1 VLIGTEIQG
10 FGGDIMRIKQEDK
23 KILKKLLLLFK
34 PYVKNI
40 IIILICMIASAG
52 ISTLIPLLSKQTVDS
67 GLMKNNFSLLIILV
81 AASFLLVMADQGIGL
96 IETRYRVLISCMM
109 PYELSK
115 RAFKHLMKLNISY
128 FNNTNY
134 AEIMNN
140 INLDVGN
147 ISKVSDRN
155 LFFIVTQVFKML
167 GGVVGLF
174 IIDWKLTVIVL
185 AIIPVKYKTV
195 KFLAAKRQKTFTGY
209 MEAYG
214 DYSSWY
220 GDTISGIKEIKLM
233 GIERVKTGQFI
244 RKQKSIIK
252 TDVAM
257 NILDKINELSE
268 TVLLEIV
275 TGLLYIIGAYLI
287 LHARFTVGG
296 LIAFITYCVYVIG
309 PISAVLNIGYSFSD
323 IFPSAKRFF
332 GFLDMEHEESGN
344 KAAGIIDI
352 NKVQGN
358 IKFDNVEFQYSE
370 ENKIL
375 KNINFE
381 IHKGEKVAIIG
392 SNGSGKTT
400 LINLLLRILKPGSG
414 RILLDGTDI
423 GTIRLKEYR
432 QLISVVSQ
440 DIYLFNTT
448 VKENINPFSSGND
461 IKVRT
466 ASRKSR
472 VDGFIEE
479 LPLKYDTVV
488 GLNGANL
495 SGGQKQKIALARAI
509 AKDSKILI
517 LDEATSNYDMKSEID
532 MIDLV
537 MNGLKGK
544 TVLMITHKLPVL
556 KAADKIIFVEN
567 GRVGDCGK
575 HDDLYLRNRV
585 YRDIINSFNRKL
597 DEKPYNCQEA

>member
-1 VLIGTEIQG
+1 
-10 FGGDIMRIKQEDK
+10 MRIKQEDK